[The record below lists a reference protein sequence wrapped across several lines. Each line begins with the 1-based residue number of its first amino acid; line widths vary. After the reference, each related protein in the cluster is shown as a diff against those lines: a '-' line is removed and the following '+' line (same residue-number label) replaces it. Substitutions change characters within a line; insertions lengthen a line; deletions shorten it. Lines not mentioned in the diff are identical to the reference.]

1 MSFPFKDKEL
11 NKIAAFF
18 NISTFLLTCTALVQ
32 PSWFRIKG
40 LHCSPQ
46 QLSLSQFFSFD
57 DDDDD
62 SDAISIRDDTIN
74 RSDLIGLPPCATP
87 ETISLM
93 RVLILLCFMVLL
105 CSCIG
110 TLINLTS
117 LNSRAIKM
125 LRRNAIPSIMCVFWV
140 IAIVGVCYYTA
151 VVLGN
156 ENNSDPNTIQ
166 VDYEYGFYTITG
178 AGALALL
185 ASAANL
191 WGAPLS
197 SDEDVQRRNLMEDWD
212 GYEAHSVGPTPA
224 VPTLPPYSPSADYV
238 PTLNPPYAPPVLGA
252 QQYFPFD
259 DLSVL
264 PPPPPYSP

>member
-1 MSFPFKDKEL
+1 MLSPFPG
-11 NKIAAFF
+11 
-18 NISTFLLTCTALVQ
+18 S
-32 PSWFRIKG
+32 
-40 LHCSPQ
+40 
-46 QLSLSQFFSFD
+46 
-57 DDDDD
+57 
-62 SDAISIRDDTIN
+62 
-74 RSDLIGLPPCATP
+74 PPCTTP

-140 IAIVGVCYYTA
+140 IAIVGVCYYTT

-178 AGALALL
+178 AGELNYFLFLL
-185 ASAANL
+185 
-191 WGAPLS
+191 
-197 SDEDVQRRNLMEDWD
+197 RI
-212 GYEAHSVGPTPA
+212 
-224 VPTLPPYSPSADYV
+224 
-238 PTLNPPYAPPVLGA
+238 
-252 QQYFPFD
+252 F
-259 DLSVL
+259 
-264 PPPPPYSP
+264 